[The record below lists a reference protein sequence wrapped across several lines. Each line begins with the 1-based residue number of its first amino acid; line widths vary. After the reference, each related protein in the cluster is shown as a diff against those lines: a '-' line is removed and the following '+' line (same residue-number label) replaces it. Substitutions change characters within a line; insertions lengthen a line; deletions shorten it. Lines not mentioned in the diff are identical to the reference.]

1 MTNSPAVVLHIGP
14 HKTGTTYIQENL
26 VNNRAALA
34 QAGVVY
40 PDVFRTPL
48 SPGHNAINR
57 ALTDDPEGSHAILA
71 ALAAELQAK
80 GQTAIL
86 SAENMSLMDD
96 AALAAL
102 RRGLEPLPVHV
113 VVYLRARGPAIW
125 SQWQEHVKF
134 GETYS
139 LPDYVMGLML
149 STPDANVV
157 DPLGLA
163 LRWQRVFGQVTL
175 VDYDGCVAEGRDL
188 TDPLLQVVTGGPMV
202 LPDMKTDQVNTR
214 MLQERVEILRMLNLV
229 AQRRLKRHPK
239 NVVRKAFLVAQR
251 QRPEVLE
258 ATVRIGMLIRPR
270 MVKLPLARLDG
281 YFASRDDAHIVA
293 LQSVG
298 VAVPPFGARRPPADP
313 ETLAFGYLPDSAFL
327 FTQILPAIIELY
339 EMLDIGAE

>member
-1 MTNSPAVVLHIGP
+1 MTKSPAVVLHIGP
-14 HKTGTTYIQENL
+14 HKTGTTYIQQNL
-26 VNNRAALA
+26 MNNRTALA

-40 PDVFRTPL
+40 PESFCEKL
-48 SPGHNAINR
+48 GHHGLHR
-57 ALTDDPEGSHAILA
+57 ALPADPDSTA
-71 ALAAELQAK
+71 AELERLAAEWQAA

-86 SAENMSLMDD
+86 SSENMSLIDD
-96 AALAAL
+96 AALAIL

-125 SQWQEHVKF
+125 SQWQEHIKF

-139 LPDYVMGLML
+139 LSDYIMGLIL

-188 TDPLLQVVTGGPMV
+188 TDPLLQVVTGGPMA
-202 LPDMKTDQVNTR
+202 LPDMRTDQINAR
-214 MLQERVEILRMLNLV
+214 MPQERVEILRMLNLV
-229 AQRRLKRHPK
+229 GRRRLKRHPK
-239 NVVRKAFLVAQR
+239 NQVRKAFLAAQR
-251 QRPEVLE
+251 QRPEVQE
-258 ATVRIGMLIRPR
+258 ATTRIGALIRPR

-298 VAVPPFGARRPPADP
+298 VAVPPFGARRPPDNPDA
-313 ETLAFGYLPDSAFL
+313 LAFEYLPDSAFL

>member
-1 MTNSPAVVLHIGP
+1 MTNAPAVVLHIGP
-14 HKTGTTYIQENL
+14 HKTGTTYIQQNL
-26 VNNRAALA
+26 LNNRAALA

-40 PDVFRTPL
+40 PDTFL
-48 SPGHNAINR
+48 MLAGHNAINR
-57 ALTDDPEGSHAILA
+57 AVTDDPEGSHA
-71 ALAAELQAK
+71 ALTALVADLQAN
-80 GQTAIL
+80 GQIAVL

-125 SQWQEHVKF
+125 SQWQEYIKF
-134 GETYS
+134 GDTQGFS
-139 LPDYVMGLML
+139 DYVAELML

-202 LPDMKTDQVNTR
+202 LPDMRTDQVNTR
-214 MLQERVEILRMLNLV
+214 MPQERVEILRMLNLV
-229 AQRRLKRHPK
+229 GRRRLKRHPK
-239 NVVRKAFLVAQR
+239 NLVRKAFLAAQR
-251 QRPEVLE
+251 QRPEVQE
-258 ATVRIGMLIRPR
+258 ATTRIGALIRPR
-270 MVKLPLARLDG
+270 LVKLPLARLDS
-281 YFASRDDAHIVA
+281 YFASRDDGHIVA

-313 ETLAFGYLPDSAFL
+313 DTLAFEYLPDSAFL
-327 FTQILPAIIELY
+327 FTQILPGIIELY